1 MTVPKQEVE
10 EKMYKVS
17 SLAEEYKK
25 KLITADQ
32 AAAMVENNSRIHFG
46 LGCGSVVDIDAALA
60 KRADELQGVEIIST
74 VAIRHEPFKVYQATT
89 SNDQVRFASAHFSGF
104 DRKMCKDGRCW
115 YIPMLFN
122 ELPFYWKNNE
132 CGIDIAFF
140 QVAPMDSHGNFNL
153 GPQVAD
159 MWGVI
164 KGAKKIIVEVNE
176 NMPIAQGH
184 QTQLNLY
191 GIDYVVEGT
200 NTPLAELPS
209 KPATEI
215 DRKIAAH
222 VVERIR
228 SHSTLQLGIGGLPN
242 CIGQMLANESDVRN
256 INGHTEM
263 FVDAYADLFEA
274 GKLTGNK
281 PVDKGKALY
290 TFAGGTKRLYD
301 FIDDNPICC
310 SAPVDYVNN
319 VNVIGSI
326 DRFVSINS
334 CIQVDLYGQVC
345 SESAGH
351 QQISGTGGQ
360 LDFVMGA
367 YLSDDGQSF
376 LCTPSTRTL
385 PDGSRESLIA
395 PILSPGAIV
404 TTPRTATNYIVTEYG
419 AADLK
424 GKSTW
429 ERAELL
435 INIAHPDFR
444 EDLIKAAE
452 KNGIWKNTSK
462 CTF

>member
-1 MTVPKQEVE
+1 
-10 EKMYKVS
+10 
-17 SLAEEYKK
+17 
-25 KLITADQ
+25 
-32 AAAMVENNSRIHFG
+32 
-46 LGCGSVVDIDAALA
+46 
-60 KRADELQGVEIIST
+60 
-74 VAIRHEPFKVYQATT
+74 
-89 SNDQVRFASAHFSGF
+89 
-104 DRKMCKDGRCW
+104 
-115 YIPMLFN
+115 
-122 ELPFYWKNNE
+122 
-132 CGIDIAFF
+132 
-140 QVAPMDSHGNFNL
+140 
-153 GPQVAD
+153 
-159 MWGVI
+159 
-164 KGAKKIIVEVNE
+164 
-176 NMPIAQGH
+176 
-184 QTQLNLY
+184 
-191 GIDYVVEGT
+191 
-200 NTPLAELPS
+200 
-209 KPATEI
+209 
-215 DRKIAAH
+215 
-222 VVERIR
+222 
-228 SHSTLQLGIGGLPN
+228 
-242 CIGQMLANESDVRN
+242 
-256 INGHTEM
+256 M
-263 FVDAYADLFEA
+263 FVDAYVDLFEA

-281 PVDKGKALY
+281 PVDRGKALY

-326 DRFVSINS
+326 KRFVSVNS

-385 PDGSRESLIA
+385 PDGSKESLIA

-452 KNGIWKNTSK
+452 KNGIWKQTSK

>member
-1 MTVPKQEVE
+1 
-10 EKMYKVS
+10 MYKVS
-17 SLAEEYKK
+17 HLAEEYQK
-25 KLITADQ
+25 KLITAEQ

-60 KRADELQGVEIIST
+60 KRADELKNVQIIST
-74 VAIRHEPFKVYQATT
+74 VAIREEPVKVYQATT
-89 SNDQVRFASAHFSGF
+89 SNEQVRFASAHFSSF
-104 DRKMCKDGRCW
+104 DRLMCKNGRCW
-115 YIPMLFN
+115 YIPMMFN

-140 QVAPMDSHGNFNL
+140 QVAPMDRLGNFNL

-164 KGAKKIIVEVNE
+164 KAAKKIIVEVNE

-191 GIDYVVEGT
+191 GIDYVVEGS
-200 NTPLAELPS
+200 NSPLAELHT
-209 KPATEI
+209 KPASDI
-215 DRKIAAH
+215 DKKIAAH
-222 VVERIR
+222 VVERIN
-228 SHSTLQLGIGGLPN
+228 SHSTLQLGIGSLPN
-242 CIGQMLANESDVRN
+242 CIGSMLAESDVRN
-256 INGHTEM
+256 INAHTEM
-263 FVDAYADLFEA
+263 FVDAYADLYDA

-290 TFAGGTKRLYD
+290 TFAGGTKKLYD
-301 FIDDNPICC
+301 FIDNNPICC

-319 VNVIGSI
+319 VNIIGSI
-326 DRFVSINS
+326 KNFVSVNS
-334 CIQVDLYGQVC
+334 CIEVDLYGQVC

-360 LDFVMGA
+360 LDFVLGA
-367 YLSDDGQSF
+367 YLSDNGQSF
-376 LCTPSTRTL
+376 LCTPSTRL
-385 PDGSRESLIA
+385 KPDGTRESLIS
-395 PILSPGAIV
+395 PILRPGAIV
-404 TTPRTATNYIVTEYG
+404 TTPRTATNFIVTEYG
-419 AADLK
+419 AANLK

-444 EDLIKAAE
+444 EKLIKDAE
-452 KNGIWKNTSK
+452 KMGIWKYTSK

>member
-1 MTVPKQEVE
+1 
-10 EKMYKVS
+10 MYKVS
-17 SLAEEYKK
+17 NLAEEYQK
-25 KLITADQ
+25 KLITAEQ
-32 AAAMVENNSRIHFG
+32 AADMVENGSRIHFG

-60 KRADELQGVEIIST
+60 KRANELKDVEIIST
-74 VAIRHEPFKVYQATT
+74 VSIRNEPFKVYQSTT
-89 SNDQVRFASAHFSGF
+89 SNEQVRFASAHFSSF
-104 DRKMCKDGRCW
+104 DRLMCKNGRCW
-115 YIPMLFN
+115 YIPMMFN

-132 CGIDIAFF
+132 CDIDIAMF

-164 KGAKKIIVEVNE
+164 KAAKKIIVEVNE
-176 NMPIAQGH
+176 NMPIAHGH

-191 GIDYVVEGT
+191 GIDYVVEGS
-200 NTPLAELPS
+200 NSPLAELKT
-209 KPATEI
+209 KPASEI
-215 DRKIAAH
+215 DRKIASH
-222 VVERIR
+222 VVERIN
-228 SHSTLQLGIGGLPN
+228 SHSTLQLGIGSLPN
-242 CIGQMLANESDVRN
+242 CIGQMLAESDVRN
-256 INGHTEM
+256 INAHTEM
-263 FVDAYADLFEA
+263 FVDAYVDLYDA

-290 TFAGGTKRLYD
+290 TFAGGTKKLYD

-310 SAPVDYVNN
+310 TAPVDYVNN
-319 VNVIGSI
+319 VNIIGSI
-326 DRFVSINS
+326 KNFVSVNS

-360 LDFVMGA
+360 LDFVLGA
-367 YLSDDGQSF
+367 YLSENGQSF
-376 LCTPSTRTL
+376 LCTPSTRL
-385 PDGSRESLIA
+385 RPDGTRESLIA
-395 PILSPGAIV
+395 PILTPGAIV
-404 TTPRTATNYIVTEYG
+404 TTPRTATNFIVTEYG
-419 AADLK
+419 AANLK

-444 EDLIKAAE
+444 ESLIKDAE
-452 KNGIWKNTSK
+452 RMGIWKNTSK